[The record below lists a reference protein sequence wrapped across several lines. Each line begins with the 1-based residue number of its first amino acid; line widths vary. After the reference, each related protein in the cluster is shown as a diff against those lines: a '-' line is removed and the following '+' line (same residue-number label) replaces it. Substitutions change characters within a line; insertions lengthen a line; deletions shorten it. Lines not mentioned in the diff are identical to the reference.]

1 MLNES
6 RQRSA
11 LDGLRFPQ
19 EPGSNKPEPDE
30 LKTGSIFAAGSAA
43 TVRVEEIPF
52 VALANL
58 RGDPGNPAFMSA
70 VSSTLGFT
78 LPVQPNTTAENERA
92 CALWLG
98 PDEWMI
104 RSTVANDT
112 ELAIRLDAAVQGIFS
127 AVTDQSSGHSVLQ
140 LTGPQSNDLLAKGCP
155 LDLHPRV
162 FAEGQC
168 AQSHYY
174 KSSFLLRRLPDLSDN
189 EPRWEVILRRSF
201 AEYAV
206 RMLVADMRAY
216 E

>member
-19 EPGSNKPEPDE
+19 EPGSNEPEPAKVD
-30 LKTGSIFAAGSAA
+30 TGSIFAAGSGA
-43 TVRVEEIPF
+43 TVRLEEIPF
-52 VALANL
+52 VTLANL
-58 RGDPGNPAFMSA
+58 RGSPGNPAFMTA

-104 RSTVANDT
+104 RSKVANDT
-112 ELAIRLDAAVQGIFS
+112 ELAARLDAAVQGIFS
-127 AVTDQSSGHSVLQ
+127 AVTDQSSGYSILQ
-140 LTGPQSNDLLAKGCP
+140 LTGPQSSDLLAKGCP

-174 KSSFLLRRLPDLSDN
+174 KTSFLLRRLPDLSGSIM
-189 EPRWEVILRRSF
+189 RWEIILRRSF

-206 RMLVADMRAY
+206 RMLVEGMRAY

>member
-19 EPGSNKPEPDE
+19 ERDSNESDPGKV
-30 LKTGSIFAAGSAA
+30 KTGVFEAGNVAA
-43 TVRVEEIPF
+43 VRLEEIPF
-52 VALANL
+52 VALSNL
-58 RGDPGNPAFMSA
+58 RGNPENPAFMTT
-70 VSSTLGFT
+70 VSGALGFT
-78 LPVQPNTTAENERA
+78 LPVEPNTTAENERA

-104 RSTVANDT
+104 RSKVVNDI
-112 ELAIRLDAAVQGIFS
+112 ELAPRLDAAVQGIFS
-127 AVTDQSSGHSVLQ
+127 TVTDQSSGHSVLQ

-174 KSSFLLRRLPDLSDN
+174 MASFLLRRLPDLSGDIV
-189 EPRWEVILRRSF
+189 RWEVIVRRSF